1 MVSVL
6 IIGLG
11 NIGKAHLFS
20 IINKKNIKNIDIVE
34 KKDIS
39 FLFFS
44 KKIKKILFKDSL
56 NKKYDLII
64 VATSSYERF
73 AIINKLVQKKNYKY
87 ILCEKFIFTKKEHYK
102 KVFINKNIYINS
114 WGKKLFNLIKK
125 KINHNSNLNVTI
137 SKNSL
142 ATNSIHVIDFFLN
155 LTGFNKLEIES
166 QLILIK
172 SKRKNYHE
180 LDGNIKFINNL
191 NYLFIQSS
199 KKFKL
204 KKFISIKFLNSDN
217 FCNFEIYL
225 DFKKKT
231 INLIKQNII
240 QKIPINKIY
249 VKNTTSNLIENLNK
263 KYLNNNFSSYEN
275 LSEISADLVSHLN
288 NTIGKKIRIT

>member
-125 KINHNSNLNVTI
+125 KIYHNSNLNVTI